1 MRYFKNSRPLQISL
15 GLSTLL
21 HLCFFLYLYS
31 LPPFKK
37 IENTPIAVDYISPP
51 KKEQKIG
58 RAYVSIK
65 KEHTMPRAA
74 VPEPYAAP
82 PFSVPKESP
91 APATT
96 EETRTSPAP
105 HPLEVP
111 KLPTLPNLIPSSERL
126 AKIEEEQREGEAD
139 EETISLDS
147 TDFKYTSY
155 LNGIKSKIEGVWRYP
170 EAAKKSAIQ
179 GRGLVSFTIRRDGS
193 LSELKLLTSS
203 GYPVLDEEILKAI
216 RAAAPFNPMAD
227 NMSIKRLNVVAT
239 FEYSLLVQRIWGV
252 K

>member
-1 MRYFKNSRPLQISL
+1 MRYFKNSRSLQISL

-21 HLCFFLYLYS
+21 HLCFFLYIYS

-37 IENTPIAVDYISPP
+37 IENAPIAVEYVSPP
-51 KKEQKIG
+51 KEEQKIG
-58 RAYVSIK
+58 RAHVSIK
-65 KEHTMPRAA
+65 KEYTMPRAA
-74 VPEPYAAP
+74 IPEPYAAKST
-82 PFSVPKESP
+82 SVPKESP
-91 APATT
+91 SPEIT
-96 EETRTSPAP
+96 EKARISPVP
-105 HPLEVP
+105 HYLEVP
-111 KLPTLPNLIPSSERL
+111 KAPALPNLIPSSESL
-126 AKIEEEQREGEAD
+126 AKIEEEKREGEAD

-155 LNGIKSKIEGVWRYP
+155 LLGVKSRVEGVWKYP

-179 GRGLVSFTIRRDGS
+179 GRGLISFTIQRDGS
-193 LSELKLLTSS
+193 LSELNLLTSS

-239 FEYSLLVQRIWGV
+239 FEYNLVIQRIWGN
-252 K
+252 

>member
-37 IENTPIAVDYISPP
+37 TENTPIAVEFISPP
-51 KKEQKIG
+51 KEEQKTG
-58 RAYVSIK
+58 RSYMAIK
-65 KEHTMPRAA
+65 KEYTMPRAA
-74 VPEPYAAP
+74 MPEPYAAP
-82 PFSVPKESP
+82 TPSMPQESP
-91 APATT
+91 SPGIT
-96 EETRTSPAP
+96 EEARISPVP
-105 HPLEVP
+105 HFLEVP
-111 KLPTLPNLIPSSERL
+111 KALTPPNLTPSPERL
-126 AKIEEEQREGEAD
+126 AKIEEEKREGEAD

-155 LNGIKSKIEGVWRYP
+155 LNGVKSRIEEIWRYP
-170 EAAKKSAIQ
+170 EAAKKSALQ
-179 GRGLVSFTIRRDGS
+179 GRGLVSFTIQRDGS
-193 LSELKLLTSS
+193 LSELKLITSS

-216 RAAAPFNPMAD
+216 KAAAPFNPMAD

-239 FEYSLLVQRIWGV
+239 FEYNLIIQRIWGN
-252 K
+252 